1 MKRMMLLAL
10 ALCMAMCLYTSQ
22 ALATM
27 PAESYAWYDA
37 TKTNLEISSAAD
49 LLGFAKIVS
58 GDTGGGIPQDGF
70 KGKTVTLTADIDLGG
85 IPWNPIGISQT
96 DQKGY
101 EFFGVFDGNGKTISN
116 FTFNGTTKN
125 LPDRGRYGFFYDIGR
140 YTDAAGNRV
149 DGMVKNLTLSNITAT
164 IGGNDVGQST
174 GYRFGTLACLMEG
187 GATHVTIKNVQ
198 VTTASNTAWVAGMS
212 AFTSWPHNLMDNQ
225 VENFTVNAEKGAYF
239 ISGFT
244 CIFARNATEKDQEY
258 ILKRCNVKGFK
269 VTVNGSG
276 ECGVGGLIGQTQRGW
291 ESPRIEDC
299 HVSGMDVTA
308 SGTVGVG
315 GFIAWPGAHT
325 TVVGCT
331 TQGKIDATGITD
343 GYAGGFFGNL
353 GWNNDLG
360 HMGHKI
366 SDCTAN
372 VDIVTKTVPAG
383 GFVGSATNSNNR
395 SMYAEFENCTASG
408 NITSAQGGSAP
419 VGGFAGDA
427 DRGHYTGCKATGN
440 VSGSVAGGF
449 IGLVKDVKPAYDGR
463 FPAGK
468 RDYDANEILLD
479 GVSASGTVL
488 GTDKTGGLI
497 GHVGEGTASGKG
509 AEGKLIIRNSS
520 ATDTVVGSSQDTD
533 VEAIL
538 NRHDTPKAM
547 EGPDDK
553 TTGASSI
560 IVPVNSDSRLT
571 MDANGDIIIPKEG
584 ATLIRNGESTQ
595 LPGGT
600 IVRDGKIILPQP
612 DPTPTPV
619 PTATPEPASA
629 PRTGVPGVEGYAVLA
644 LLSAVCAV
652 LLLNLRRKAS
662 RG

>member
-1 MKRMMLLAL
+1 MKRIMLLAL
-10 ALCMAMCLYTSQ
+10 ALCMTMCLYTSQ

-49 LLGFAKIVS
+49 LLGFAKIAN
-58 GDTGGGIPQDGF
+58 GEAPGITKDNF
-70 KGKTVTLTADIDLGG
+70 EGKVVKLTADIDLGG
-85 IPWNPIGISQT
+85 ILWTPISSW
-96 DQKGY
+96 KG
-101 EFFGVFDGNGKTISN
+101 ELDGNGKTISH
-116 FTFNGTTKN
+116 FTINIADGKRGGFFGTIEGGTGDRVHDLTVQNVNATVGNGRFGALGYSVKGKIHHVSVKDVTVTTTHDGAWVGGLCGWLECAISDCNVSNLEVKAQKGATFVAGFVAISNN
-125 LPDRGRYGFFYDIGR
+125 LPTI
-140 YTDAAGNRV
+140 
-149 DGMVKNLTLSNITAT
+149 SN
-164 IGGNDVGQST
+164 
-174 GYRFGTLACLMEG
+174 
-187 GATHVTIKNVQ
+187 
-198 VTTASNTAWVAGMS
+198 
-212 AFTSWPHNLMDNQ
+212 
-225 VENFTVNAEKGAYF
+225 
-239 ISGFT
+239 
-244 CIFARNATEKDQEY
+244 
-258 ILKRCNVKGFK
+258 CNVNGFK
-269 VTVNGSG
+269 ATVAVTG
-276 ECGVGGLIGQTQRGW
+276 ECGVGGLIGQTQIGW
-291 ESPRIEDC
+291 TTVQIINS
-299 HVSGMDVTA
+299 HVSGMDITA

-331 TQGKIDATGITD
+331 TQGKIDATGVTD

-408 NITSAQGGSAP
+408 NITSAQGSSAP

-449 IGLVKDVKPAYDGR
+449 IGLVKDVKPAYEDLPGR
-463 FPAGK
+463 FPAGT
-468 RDYDANEILLD
+468 RSYDANEILLD

-509 AEGKLIIRNSS
+509 AEGKLIIKNSS